1 MVIFINDEEKLVE
14 QDIVVTK
21 LLEDLKLSNSPGMAI
36 AVNNQIVLQQNRA
49 TTKLNENDKI
59 LIISAAKGG

>member
-1 MVIFINDEEKLVE
+1 MVIFINDEKKIVE
-14 QDIVVTK
+14 QDIVVAT
-21 LLEDLKLSNSPGMAI
+21 LLEELKLTNSPGMAL

-49 TTKLNENDKI
+49 TTILKENDKV